1 MRLLLVAAIV
11 LTAGA
16 AAAQTASKPSAAMA
30 ATPAPAKGRAATP
43 APALT
48 PAQIAA
54 REKALDAEAKKAREE
69 SERRMQARDRKL
81 QGLMKSICKGC

>member
-1 MRLLLVAAIV
+1 MRLLLVAALV
-11 LTAGA
+11 LMAGA
-16 AAAQTASKPSAAMA
+16 AVAQTASKPSA
-30 ATPAPAKGRAATP
+30 ATPAPAKGRAAAP

-81 QGLMKSICKGC
+81 EGLMKSICKGC

>member
-1 MRLLLVAAIV
+1 M
-11 LTAGA
+11 AGA
-16 AAAQTASKPSAAMA
+16 AVAQTSSKPAAATA
-30 ATPAPAKGRAATP
+30 ATPAPAIGRAAAP

-81 QGLMKSICKGC
+81 EGLMKSICKGC

>member
-1 MRLLLVAAIV
+1 MRLLLVAALV
-11 LTAGA
+11 LMAGA
-16 AAAQTASKPSAAMA
+16 AVAQTASKPSAATA
-30 ATPAPAKGRAATP
+30 ASPAPGKGRGPGTVLP
-43 APALT
+43 

>member
-1 MRLLLVAAIV
+1 M
-11 LTAGA
+11 AGA
-16 AAAQTASKPSAAMA
+16 AVAQTASKPSA
-30 ATPAPAKGRAATP
+30 ATPAPAKGRAA

-54 REKALDAEAKKAREE
+54 REKALDAEAKRAREE

-81 QGLMKSICKGC
+81 EGLMKSICKGC

>member
-1 MRLLLVAAIV
+1 MRLLLVAALV
-11 LTAGA
+11 LMAGA
-16 AAAQTASKPSAAMA
+16 AVAQTASKPSAATA

-81 QGLMKSICKGC
+81 EGLMKSICKGC

>member
-1 MRLLLVAAIV
+1 M
-11 LTAGA
+11 AGA
-16 AAAQTASKPSAAMA
+16 AAAQTASKPSAAPA
-30 ATPAPAKGRAATP
+30 AMPAPAKGRAAAP

-81 QGLMKSICKGC
+81 EGLMKSICKGC

>member
-1 MRLLLVAAIV
+1 MRLILVAALV
-11 LTAGA
+11 LMAGA
-16 AAAQTASKPSAAMA
+16 AVAQTASKPSA
-30 ATPAPAKGRAATP
+30 ATPAPAKGRAAAPAP

-81 QGLMKSICKGC
+81 EGLMKSICKGC

>member
-1 MRLLLVAAIV
+1 M
-11 LTAGA
+11 AGA
-16 AAAQTASKPSAAMA
+16 AAAQTASKPSAATA
-30 ATPAPAKGRAATP
+30 APPAPAKGRAAAAP

-69 SERRMQARDRKL
+69 SERRMQTRDRNL

>member
-1 MRLLLVAAIV
+1 M
-11 LTAGA
+11 AGA
-16 AAAQTASKPSAAMA
+16 AAAQTSSKPSA
-30 ATPAPAKGRAATP
+30 ATPAPAKGRAAAP